1 VTIRKK
7 NLNLVPNPSKA
18 AGTLVEIFPQKNE
31 KSKAVKKIIL
41 IFILIGSQFGFS
53 QELKEIEKLS
63 SLCKTWGFL
72 KYYHP
77 NVSKGDY
84 NWDEQLLIILPKV
97 EQAKNREELS
107 KVYLDWIESLGTVK
121 VCKTCNELSDQK
133 YFDKN
138 FDLSWT
144 QSTESF
150 TDELT
155 NKLEYIENNRFQGNS
170 YYVTSTNIGNI
181 KIKNEPK
188 YDNFAFPNENYRL
201 LSLFKFWNTVEYFY
215 PYKYLTNQNWNKVLN
230 EMIPKFISAKN
241 ATEYH
246 LAMLE
251 AVVKLDDSHGI
262 FKTKFTT
269 EYFGTKFIPAKLK
282 IMDDKAIVTG
292 FYNDSLSKINDL
304 RIGDIIENVNEKS
317 IKDILN
323 EKLKYI
329 AGSNLN
335 SKLTGAY
342 YTIANGN
349 SDSLSISVN
358 RNGKLYDKI
367 IYRYPFDLIFKKNIK
382 NEKYKILENN
392 IGYIDMAALEMK
404 DVDETMKKLENTK
417 AIIIDIR
424 NYPNFI
430 PYSIANYL
438 NSEKKPFLKTNIPDL
453 KYPGKFIWEE
463 YATAGKNN
471 KEYFKGKVVLLV
483 NEETQSRAEYSVMC
497 LQTANNV
504 ITIGSQTA
512 GADGN
517 ISYIEF
523 IGGNKSLMSGT
534 GIYYPDGTITQRK
547 GVKVDIEIL
556 PTIKGIQDGK
566 DEVLEKAIEIIRTEK

>member
-181 KIKNEPK
+181 EIKNEPK

>member
-181 KIKNEPK
+181 EIKNEPK

-404 DVDETMKKLENTK
+404 DVDEIMKKLENTK

>member
-1 VTIRKK
+1 M
-7 NLNLVPNPSKA
+7 
-18 AGTLVEIFPQKNE
+18 
-31 KSKAVKKIIL
+31 KKIIV

-53 QELKEIEKLS
+53 QELKKVENLS
-63 SLCKTWGFL
+63 SLCKIWGFL

-77 NVSKGDY
+77 NVAKGDF
-84 NWDEQLLIILPKV
+84 NFDQQLLTILPKI
-97 EQAKNREELS
+97 EKAKNKDEIS
-107 KVYLDWIESLGTVK
+107 KIYLNWIESLGTVK
-121 VCKTCNELSDQK
+121 VCKTCNDLSETK

-144 QSTESF
+144 QSTGLF
-150 TDELT
+150 TDELS
-155 NKLEYIENNRFQGNS
+155 NRLKYIENNRFQGNS
-170 YYVTSTNIGNI
+170 HYVTYSNNGNI
-181 KIKNEPK
+181 EIKNEPK
-188 YDNFAFPNENYRL
+188 YDNFEFPNENYRL
-201 LSLFKFWNTVEYFY
+201 LGLFKFWNTLEYFY
-215 PYKYLTNQNWNKVLN
+215 PYKYLTNQNWNEVLN
-230 EMIPKFISAKN
+230 EMIPIFINSNN

-251 AVVKLDDSHGI
+251 TVVKLDDSHGI

-269 EYFGTKFIPAKLK
+269 EYFGTNFIPAKLK
-282 IMDDKAIVTG
+282 IIDNKAIVTG
-292 FYNDSLSKINDL
+292 FWNDSLSKINDL
-304 RIGDIIENVNEKS
+304 RIGDVIEKVNEKT
-317 IKDILN
+317 IQDILD

-329 AGSNLN
+329 AGSNLS
-335 SKLTGAY
+335 SKLRDTY

-349 SDSLSISVN
+349 SDSLSISIN

-367 IYRYPFDLIFKKNIK
+367 IYRYPFDLIFKKTIK

-392 IGYIDMAALEMK
+392 IGYIDMATLDIK
-404 DVDETMKKLENTK
+404 DVDETMKKLKNTK

-438 NSEKKPFLKTNIPDL
+438 NSEKIPFVKTTVPDL
-453 KYPGKFIWEE
+453 KYPGKFIWKEN
-463 YATAGKNN
+463 ASVGKIN
-471 KEYFKGKVVLLV
+471 KNYFKGKVVLLV
-483 NEETQSRAEYSVMC
+483 SEETQSRGEYSVMC

-504 ITIGSQTA
+504 ITVGSQTA

-517 ISYIEF
+517 ITYNEF
-523 IGGNKSLMSGT
+523 IGGYKSLMSGT

-547 GVKVDIEIL
+547 GVKIDIEIL
-556 PTIKGIQDGK
+556 PTIKGIQEGK

>member
-150 TDELT
+150 KDELT
-155 NKLEYIENNRFQGNS
+155 TKLEYIENNRFQGNS

-181 KIKNEPK
+181 EIKNEPK

-404 DVDETMKKLENTK
+404 DVDEIMKKLENTK